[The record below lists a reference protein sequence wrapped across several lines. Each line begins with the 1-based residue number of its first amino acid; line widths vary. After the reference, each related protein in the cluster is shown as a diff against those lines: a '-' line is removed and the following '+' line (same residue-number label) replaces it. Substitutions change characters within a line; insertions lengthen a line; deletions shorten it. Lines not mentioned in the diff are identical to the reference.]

1 MIGVLS
7 RQFMSINIDDDLNV
21 GVAPHLWTP
30 SVEEQFSLVWPRMVL
45 FLPKRWLLP
54 WQANPRHMV

>member
-30 SVEEQFSLVWPRMVL
+30 SVEEQIFSGLAPDGAILAETMAAAV
-45 FLPKRWLLP
+45 
-54 WQANPRHMV
+54 AS